1 MDQAS
6 IGKAA
11 DLLVA
16 ARKTGKLLERLP
28 EGMRPASVAEA
39 ALVQDAVMARLNET
53 PGGWKIAPYA
63 GGGWNYGVMIKS
75 MMWENGTAIDSKL
88 LTMLGLEAEIAF
100 RFDRDLPPRAT
111 DYSTDEVA
119 AAMTLVIGM
128 EICDTRF
135 TNMNDPEPLER
146 TADFMVNAGFV
157 SGTLRPDWRDLDL
170 AEVEASLIVNGE
182 VTVKQK
188 GDGPKKKPL
197 ERAVAM
203 VNILRHTTGV
213 KAGNVVTCGSYTGM
227 AFAKPGDKIGGS
239 FAGLGAVE
247 LSFTAK

>member
-6 IGKAA
+6 IAKAA

-28 EGMRPASVAEA
+28 EGLRPASVSEA
-39 ALVQDAVMARLNET
+39 ALVQDAVLTRLNET

-63 GGGWNYGVMIKS
+63 GGGWNYGIMIKS
-75 MMWENGTAIDSKL
+75 RMWDNGTAIDSKL

-119 AAMTLVIGM
+119 SAMTCLIGM

-135 TNMNDPEPLER
+135 TNMTDPEPLER
-146 TADFMVNAGFV
+146 TADFMVNGGFV
-157 SGTLRPDWRDLDL
+157 SGTLRPDWRTLDL
-170 AEVEASLIVNGE
+170 PEVEASLIVNGE

-213 KAGNVVTCGSYTGM
+213 KTGHVVTCGSYTGM
-227 AFAKPGDKIGGS
+227 AFAKPGDKIGAS
-239 FAGLGAVE
+239 FSGLGAVE
-247 LSFTAK
+247 LSFTA